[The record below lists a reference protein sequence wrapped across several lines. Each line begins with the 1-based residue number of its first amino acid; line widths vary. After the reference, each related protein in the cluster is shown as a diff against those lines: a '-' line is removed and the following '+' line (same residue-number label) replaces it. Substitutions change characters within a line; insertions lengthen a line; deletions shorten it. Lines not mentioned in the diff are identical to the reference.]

1 MCTSEDWQQGE
12 HVGCGLIASKALEL
26 LDLENQIHP
35 AQVRIDHYPEN
46 GRYVLMV
53 VETAIHIITY
63 GINLN
68 AKDSRPVH
76 VQELKVR
83 PNENTLNPN

>member
-1 MCTSEDWQQGE
+1 
-12 HVGCGLIASKALEL
+12 
-26 LDLENQIHP
+26 
-35 AQVRIDHYPEN
+35 
-46 GRYVLMV
+46 MV